1 MLSCFVFPSLNIGV
15 LIKLHVNIGG
25 EVISFEKH
33 ENEYSGF
40 YQDKL
45 FIFLR
50 FLKYGPF
57 KKSLYGISH
66 NIAPAPCFGLLA
78 SRHMGSHTRDRT
90 HTPYIGRQSPSH

>member
-1 MLSCFVFPSLNIGV
+1 M

-57 KKSLYGISH
+57 KKVFVELATTLPLHHALGFWLQGIWDPTPG
-66 NIAPAPCFGLLA
+66 IEPTPPTLEGKVPV
-78 SRHMGSHTRDRT
+78 TRL
-90 HTPYIGRQSPSH
+90 PGKSWG

>member
-1 MLSCFVFPSLNIGV
+1 M

-57 KKSLYGISH
+57 KKSLCGTSH
-66 NIAPAPCFGLLA
+66 NIAPAPCFGVWLQGIWDPTPGIEPTPPTLE
-78 SRHMGSHTRDRT
+78 GKVPVTRL
-90 HTPYIGRQSPSH
+90 PGKSWG